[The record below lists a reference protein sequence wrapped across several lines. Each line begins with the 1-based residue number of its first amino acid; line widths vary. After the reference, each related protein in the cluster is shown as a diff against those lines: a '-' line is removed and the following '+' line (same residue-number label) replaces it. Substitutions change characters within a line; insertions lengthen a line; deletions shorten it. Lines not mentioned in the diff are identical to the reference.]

1 MMSQLQQKL
10 SQLSNSVLC
19 VENCKWK
26 SWSFM
31 SGLKL
36 SDECPS
42 NCSLTQL
49 EGREAMFSGQT
60 SRSRLAREA
69 IAANEDVKSY

>member
-1 MMSQLQQKL
+1 
-10 SQLSNSVLC
+10 
-19 VENCKWK
+19 
-26 SWSFM
+26 M